1 MNHKKILYID
11 MDGVLVDLETH
22 YKQFFVDNPHLEKK
36 FENCPDHIPGIFR
49 DPPPYEDCIEAV
61 HKLYESDKYDMFIA
75 TAAPWGNPDSLT
87 DKRYWIEKHFGLMF
101 HKKIFT
107 THRKDLLIG
116 DYLIDD
122 RIKNGAGDFKGEHIQ
137 FGWDYENKK
146 WNEFHNW
153 DKVLTELL

>member
-61 HKLYESDKYDMFIA
+61 HKLYESDKYDKEKMEESELKNEESSGSGVESSSGSGGLDDEDIYNGYGNNIA
-75 TAAPWGNPDSLT
+75 TLKMG
-87 DKRYWIEKHFGLMF
+87 K
-101 HKKIFT
+101 
-107 THRKDLLIG
+107 
-116 DYLIDD
+116 
-122 RIKNGAGDFKGEHIQ
+122 
-137 FGWDYENKK
+137 
-146 WNEFHNW
+146 
-153 DKVLTELL
+153 